1 MMTIQKPAKS
11 NKPFHIDLWLTVLLI
26 IMAIISLMA
35 IYGSIPITPSWI
47 DGQSI
52 LIKQALWYILGFSL
66 LAFLLYFGI
75 DRLFTGVKV
84 FYWILLV
91 MLVILILDF
100 YINIP
105 FVTPINGSRAW
116 FILPGIGTIQ
126 PSEFMKI
133 VLILLSANIIHEH
146 NEFKTKMSFKD
157 DFHLFYKIAKVVT
170 VPLILIIMQPDT
182 GIPLVIIVSILAM
195 LAISQI
201 KPFWILFGV
210 IMLLILV
217 GGTLYLFEYHPNVL
231 SQLFGAPYR
240 LNRFYG
246 WLHTERYS
254 LTWGNQ
260 LYTSLLAVGSAGLTG
275 HGAQATMIM
284 FAEPQND
291 FIFAVI
297 AKNYGF
303 IGVSLVIIVSLIF
316 NLKLLSIALKFDR
329 PKEQY
334 MVAGLLGMLFFQ
346 QFQNMGMIIGILPIT
361 GITLPLISA
370 GGSSLLSYMIPL
382 AIIYHM
388 SSENHNRTLH

>member
-1 MMTIQKPAKS
+1 MTITKPS
-11 NKPFHIDLWLTVLLI
+11 RSSKPFRLDPWLTVLLI
-26 IMAIISLMA
+26 AMAIISLVA

-47 DGQSI
+47 DGRSI
-52 LIKQALWYILGFSL
+52 LIKQGIWYLLGFSL

-91 MLVILILDF
+91 MLAILILDF
-100 YINIP
+100 YVNVP

-146 NEFKTKMSFKD
+146 NEFKTKMSIKD
-157 DFHLFYKIAKVVT
+157 DLLLFYKIGKVVAL
-170 VPLILIIMQPDT
+170 PLILIVMQPDT
-182 GIPLVIIVSILAM
+182 GIPIVIFISILAM

-201 KPFWILFGV
+201 KPFWIFFG
-210 IMLLILV
+210 LISLV
-217 GGTLYLFEYHPNVL
+217 VLIGGTLFLYEYHPDIL
-231 SQLFGAPYR
+231 ARILGAPYK
-240 LNRFYG
+240 LKRFYG
-246 WLHTERYS
+246 WLDTEKHI
-254 LTWGNQ
+254 LTWGSQ

-275 HGAQATMIM
+275 HGAQATMIS

-303 IGVSLVIIVSLIF
+303 IGASTVIFISLLF
-316 NLKLLSIALKFDR
+316 NLKLLSVALKSDR

-346 QFQNMGMIIGILPIT
+346 QFQNMGMIVGILPIT

-388 SSENHNRTLH
+388 SSENHSRTMH

>member
-1 MMTIQKPAKS
+1 MAVNKPTQS
-11 NKPFHIDLWLTVLLI
+11 NKPFHIDKTLTVLLL
-26 IMAIISLMA
+26 SLAAVSLVA
-35 IYGSIPITPSWI
+35 IYGAIPILPSWLS
-47 DGQSI
+47 GFE
-52 LIKQALWYILGFSL
+52 LLLKQGVWYILGFSL

-91 MLVILILDF
+91 MLLILILDI
-100 YINIP
+100 YVDVP

-146 NEFKTKMSFKD
+146 NEFKTKMSIQDDLLLFFK
-157 DFHLFYKIAKVVT
+157 IGKVVT
-170 VPLILIIMQPDT
+170 VPLLLIILQPDT
-182 GIPLVIIVSILAM
+182 GIPIVIMISILTM

-201 KPFWILFGV
+201 KSFWILIGAATLIFLFGGM
-210 IMLLILV
+210 IF
-217 GGTLYLFEYHPNVL
+217 LFETNPDL
-231 SQLFGAPYR
+231 LASILGAPYK

-246 WLHTERYS
+246 WLHTEDHI
-254 LTWGNQ
+254 LTWGSQ

-275 HGAQATMIM
+275 HGVQATIIA

-297 AKNYGF
+297 AKNFGF
-303 IGVSLVIIVSLIF
+303 FGVMFVILLSLMF
-316 NLKLLSIALKFDR
+316 NLKLLSIAIKFDG

-334 MVAGLLGMLFFQ
+334 MVAGLLGMMFFQ
-346 QFQNMGMIIGILPIT
+346 QFQNMGMIVGILPIT
-361 GITLPLISA
+361 GITLPFISA

-388 SSENHNRTLH
+388 SSDNKTRTLH

>member
-1 MMTIQKPAKS
+1 MTIQKS
-11 NKPFHIDLWLTVLLI
+11 TRTSKPFKIDTWLTVLLI
-26 IMAIISLMA
+26 IMAIISLVA

-47 DGQSI
+47 DGRSI

-66 LAFLLYFGI
+66 LGFLLYFGI

-100 YINIP
+100 YINVP

-157 DFHLFYKIAKVVT
+157 DLFLFYKIAKVVAL
-170 VPLILIIMQPDT
+170 PLILIIMQPDT

-195 LAISQI
+195 LAVSQI
-201 KPFWILFGV
+201 KPFWILFGA
-210 IMLLILV
+210 ITLLILI
-217 GGTLYLFEYHPNVL
+217 GGALYLFEYHPDIL
-231 SQLFGAPYR
+231 TRILGASYK

-246 WLHTERYS
+246 WLHTEKYS

-275 HGAQATMIM
+275 HGAQATMIV

-303 IGVSLVIIVSLIF
+303 IGVSLVIFISLLF
-316 NLKLLSIALKFDR
+316 NLKLLSIALKFDQ

-346 QFQNMGMIIGILPIT
+346 QIQNMGMIIGILPIT

-388 SSENHNRTLH
+388 SSDNYNRTLH

>member
-1 MMTIQKPAKS
+1 MTIQKPAKS
-11 NKPFHIDLWLTVLLI
+11 NKPFRIDLWLTILLI
-26 IMAIISLMA
+26 FMAIISLIA

-47 DGQSI
+47 DGRSI

-100 YINIP
+100 YINVP

-157 DFHLFYKIAKVVT
+157 DFQLFYKIAKVVT

-210 IMLLILV
+210 VTLLVLV
-217 GGTLYLFEYHPNVL
+217 GGTLFLFEYHPDIL
-231 SQLFGAPYR
+231 AQLFGASYR

-246 WLHTERYS
+246 WLQTEKYS

-303 IGVSLVIIVSLIF
+303 AGVSLVIIVSLIF

>member
-1 MMTIQKPAKS
+1 MSVNKPTQS
-11 NKPFHIDLWLTVLLI
+11 NKPFHIDKTLTALLL
-26 IMAIISLMA
+26 SLAFVSLVA
-35 IYGSIPITPSWI
+35 IYGAIPILPSWLS
-47 DGQSI
+47 GFE
-52 LIKQALWYILGFSL
+52 LLLKQAVWYILGFSL
-66 LAFLLYFGI
+66 LVFLLYFGI

-91 MLVILILDF
+91 MLFILVLDF
-100 YINIP
+100 YVNIP
-105 FVTPINGSRAW
+105 FVVPINGSRAW

-146 NEFKTKMSFKD
+146 NEFKTKMSIKD
-157 DFHLFYKIAKVVT
+157 DLFLFFKIAKVIAL
-170 VPLILIIMQPDT
+170 PLILIIMQPDT
-182 GIPLVIIVSILAM
+182 GIPIVIMISILTM

-201 KPFWILFGV
+201 KSFWILFGATA
-210 IMLLILV
+210 LILLF
-217 GGTLYLFEYHPNVL
+217 GGMIFLFENNPDL
-231 SQLFGAPYR
+231 LATILGAPYR

-246 WLHTERYS
+246 WLHTEDYI
-254 LTWGNQ
+254 LTWGSQ

-275 HGAQATMIM
+275 HGAQATIIA

-297 AKNYGF
+297 AKNFGF
-303 IGVSLVIIVSLIF
+303 FGVMFVISLSLLF
-316 NLKLLSIALKFDR
+316 NLKLLSIAMKFDR

-334 MVAGLLGMLFFQ
+334 MVAGMLGMLFFQ
-346 QFQNMGMIIGILPIT
+346 QFQNMGMIVGILPIT
-361 GITLPLISA
+361 GITLPFISA

-388 SSENHNRTLH
+388 SSDNKTRTLH

>member
-1 MMTIQKPAKS
+1 MAVNKPTQS
-11 NKPFHIDLWLTVLLI
+11 NKPFHIDKTLTVLLLALASVSI
-26 IMAIISLMA
+26 VA
-35 IYGSIPITPSWI
+35 IYGAIPILPSWLS
-47 DGQSI
+47 GFE
-52 LIKQALWYILGFSL
+52 LLLKQGVWYILGFSL
-66 LAFLLYFGI
+66 LVFLLYFGI

-91 MLVILILDF
+91 MLFILVLDF
-100 YINIP
+100 YVNVP

-116 FILPGIGTIQ
+116 FVLPGIGTIQ

-146 NEFKTKMSFKD
+146 NEFKTKMSIQND
-157 DFHLFYKIAKVVT
+157 LLLFFKIAKVIAL
-170 VPLILIIMQPDT
+170 PLILIIMQPDT
-182 GIPLVIIVSILAM
+182 GIPIVIIISILTM

-201 KPFWILFGV
+201 KSFWILLGASTLV
-210 IMLLILV
+210 LLV
-217 GGTLYLFEYHPNVL
+217 GGMIYLFENNPDL
-231 SQLFGAPYR
+231 LASILGAPYK

-246 WLHTERYS
+246 WLHTEDHI
-254 LTWGNQ
+254 LTWGSQ

-275 HGAQATMIM
+275 HGVQATVIA

-297 AKNYGF
+297 AKNFGF
-303 IGVSLVIIVSLIF
+303 FGVSFVILLSLLF

-334 MVAGLLGMLFFQ
+334 MVAGMLGMMFFQ
-346 QFQNMGMIIGILPIT
+346 QFQNMGMIVGILPIT
-361 GITLPLISA
+361 GITLPFISA

-388 SSENHNRTLH
+388 SSENKTRTQH